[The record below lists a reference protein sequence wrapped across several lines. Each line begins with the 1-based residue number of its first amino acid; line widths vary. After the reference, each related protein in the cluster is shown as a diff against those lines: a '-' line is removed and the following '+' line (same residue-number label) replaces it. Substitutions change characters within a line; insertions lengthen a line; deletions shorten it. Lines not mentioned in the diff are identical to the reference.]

1 MYGFISTLIA
11 ICPIQKYNKQIKY
24 ANNNTDISGKK
35 NENKNEDN
43 FLKHKK
49 EKGNNVICEY
59 SDKFRFDDEQE
70 KEMSSGEWYFDSNLL
85 YKIENTR

>member
-1 MYGFISTLIA
+1 MV
-11 ICPIQKYNKQIKY
+11 
-24 ANNNTDISGKK
+24 K
-35 NENKNEDN
+35 NENEEDC
-43 FLKHKK
+43 LKHKK

-85 YKIENTR
+85 YEIENTR

>member
-1 MYGFISTLIA
+1 M
-11 ICPIQKYNKQIKY
+11 K
-24 ANNNTDISGKK
+24 DISGKK

-70 KEMSSGEWYFDSNLL
+70 KELIVVNGILIQICCMKLKTQGSE
-85 YKIENTR
+85 I